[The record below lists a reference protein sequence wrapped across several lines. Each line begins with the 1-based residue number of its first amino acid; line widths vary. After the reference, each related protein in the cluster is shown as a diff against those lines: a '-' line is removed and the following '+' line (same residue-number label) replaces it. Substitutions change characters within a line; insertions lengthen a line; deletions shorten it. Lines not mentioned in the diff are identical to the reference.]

1 MAERNSENRQ
11 VHTSASVPLSTLAG
25 ARPRRSGS
33 ETVEFS
39 VKGPVAVSLDEE
51 EVTSPGCSVLDLQ
64 FSTPSQVSVHIAQ
77 SLKDNYRTLLFRY
90 LKHTNMAIH

>member
-1 MAERNSENRQ
+1 MAERNSEKRQ
-11 VHTSASVPLSTLAG
+11 VHASASVPASTLAG

-51 EVTSPGCSVLDLQ
+51 EVASPGCSVLDLQ
-64 FSTPSQVSVHIAQ
+64 FSAPSQVSLYVAQ
-77 SLKDNYRTLLFRY
+77 F
-90 LKHTNMAIH
+90 

>member
-1 MAERNSENRQ
+1 MTEKNSDKQ
-11 VHTSASVPLSTLAG
+11 LVLASASVPATTLTG

-51 EVTSPGCSVLDLQ
+51 EVTSPGCSVLDIQ
-64 FSTPSQVSVHIAQ
+64 FSTPSQVSLYV
-77 SLKDNYRTLLFRY
+77 SEF
-90 LKHTNMAIH
+90 

>member
-1 MAERNSENRQ
+1 MTERNLEKTQ
-11 VHTSASVPLSTLAG
+11 VHVSASLPASTLAG

-64 FSTPSQVSVHIAQ
+64 FSTPSQVRLHVAQ
-77 SLKDNYRTLLFRY
+77 F
-90 LKHTNMAIH
+90 